1 MDKIYKESLNQQIS
15 SAETKRDTSSP
26 LPDNQYYKES
36 DGFFSYFVNKKTG
49 EKKFKLDKNDVCV
62 ERNMDDFCR

>member
-1 MDKIYKESLNQQIS
+1 MEKFYRESLNQQIS
-15 SAETKRDTSSP
+15 SAQAKKDTSGRASG
-26 LPDNQYYKES
+26 NEYYKAS